1 MRGACRTCTWS
12 VRVLSRSTLTR
23 TLVVAFALALA
34 LAAPIT
40 RAHAGSAVS
49 LDLHDVLGERVALP
63 APARATVLFFMSR
76 RAQDECNAFGRDI
89 DEQLL
94 DAPVESVAFVDVRRY
109 GGWLRRLAESR
120 MKKSALEAREHR
132 RERRIEHGANA
143 SSDVVNRW
151 HLVGDFDGALFSQFG
166 VEGEPAHP
174 LAFVL
179 DRKGALRGPFR
190 EVRAVV
196 EAVGDATRAR

>member
-1 MRGACRTCTWS
+1 MLSRCTLNFIANTHCAS
-12 VRVLSRSTLTR
+12 RLHTLARVL
-23 TLVVAFALALA
+23 VVALA
-34 LAAPIT
+34 LAAPIA
-40 RAHAGSAVS
+40 RARAAGPVR
-49 LDLHDVLGERVALP
+49 LDLRDVLGERVALP
-63 APARATVLFFMSR
+63 AAARATVLLFMSR
-76 RAQDECNAFGRDI
+76 RAGDECNAFGRDL

-94 DAPVESVAFVDVRRY
+94 DAPIESVAFVDVRRY
-109 GGWLRRLAESR
+109 AGWLRRLAESR

-132 RERRIEHGANA
+132 RARRLEHGANA

-166 VEGEPAHP
+166 VEGEPEHP

-179 DRKGALRGPFR
+179 DPKGALRGPFR

-196 EAVGDATRAR
+196 AAVGDVTRAR